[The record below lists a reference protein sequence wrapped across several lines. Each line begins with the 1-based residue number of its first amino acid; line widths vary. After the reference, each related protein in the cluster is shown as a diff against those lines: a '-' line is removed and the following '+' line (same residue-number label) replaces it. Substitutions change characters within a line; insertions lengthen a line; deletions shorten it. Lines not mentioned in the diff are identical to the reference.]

1 MTSQLLDALLNTL
14 LALKASDFEETAN
27 CITQPYKNYAD
38 LDTSTV
44 TPYDLPLV
52 LVPPE
57 VIEMDSLPEESGDE
71 TQVKKEDWPEFF
83 VKLFPDDVCHSV
95 YLPLHRVTL

>member
-1 MTSQLLDALLNTL
+1 MTSQLLDALLNAL

-38 LDTSTV
+38 LDAFTV

-57 VIEMDSLPEESGDE
+57 VIEMDSLSVESGDE
-71 TQVKKEDWPEFF
+71 TQIKKEDWPEFF
-83 VKLFPDDVCHSV
+83 VRLFPDEVCHSV
-95 YLPLHRVTL
+95 HLSLHCV

>member
-1 MTSQLLDALLNTL
+1 LTSQLLDALLKTL
-14 LALKASDFEETAN
+14 LALKDSDFEETAN
-27 CITQPYKNYAD
+27 CIPQPQKNFAG
-38 LDTSTV
+38 LDSSTV

-57 VIEMDSLPEESGDE
+57 VIEMDSLSAESGDE

-83 VKLFPDDVCHSV
+83 VRLFPDDVCHSV
-95 YLPLHRVTL
+95 YLSLDVV